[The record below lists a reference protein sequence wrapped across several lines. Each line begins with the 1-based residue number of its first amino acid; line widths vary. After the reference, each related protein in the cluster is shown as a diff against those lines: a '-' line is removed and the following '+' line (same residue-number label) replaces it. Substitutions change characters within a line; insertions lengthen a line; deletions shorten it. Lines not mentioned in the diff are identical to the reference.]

1 MLNTNATNFRKNL
14 FKYLDLAI
22 DFNDVINV
30 STKKGNVVILSEE
43 DYKGLMETLYLTSIP
58 GMKEKLN
65 EGLDAKIE
73 DCVEF
78 KWETVIKSLY

>member
-14 FKYLDLAI
+14 FKYLDLTI

-43 DYKGLMETLYLTSIP
+43 DYNGLMETLYLTSIP
-58 GMKEKLN
+58 NMKERLQ

-73 DCVEF
+73 DCEEF
-78 KWETVIKSLY
+78 KW

>member
-1 MLNTNATNFRKNL
+1 
-14 FKYLDLAI
+14 
-22 DFNDVINV
+22 
-30 STKKGNVVILSEE
+30 
-43 DYKGLMETLYLTSIP
+43 METLYLTSIP

-78 KWETVIKSLY
+78 KW

>member
-78 KWETVIKSLY
+78 KW

>member
-22 DFNDVINV
+22 DFNNVINV

-78 KWETVIKSLY
+78 KW

>member
-1 MLNTNATNFRKNL
+1 
-14 FKYLDLAI
+14 
-22 DFNDVINV
+22 
-30 STKKGNVVILSEE
+30 
-43 DYKGLMETLYLTSIP
+43 METLYLTSIP

-78 KWETVIKSLY
+78 NGKQLQNRYTEISRKGQKEK

>member
-30 STKKGNVVILSEE
+30 STKKGNVIILSEE

-78 KWETVIKSLY
+78 KW

>member
-65 EGLDAKIE
+65 EGLDAKTE

-78 KWETVIKSLY
+78 KW

>member
-1 MLNTNATNFRKNL
+1 MYMLNTNATNFRKDL
-14 FKYLDLAI
+14 FKYLDLAL

-43 DYKGLMETLYLTSIP
+43 DYNGLLETLYLTSIP
-58 GMKEKLN
+58 GMKERLQ
-65 EGLDAKIE
+65 EGLGAKKE

-78 KWETVIKSLY
+78 EW